1 MKGKQIKLN
10 CICVWQSLIV
20 LRCVVDKALK
30 SSYLLCRSVRFRYK
44 TNVYWIFELL
54 QQLLISSLVLDFNVL
69 SVTQGQLKTNKHH
82 RNSIRISPCVPLSPC
97 LCLSLSVC
105 PSVSLSLSVCVGL
118 SLCLPVSVCL
128 SLCVCVYMCVCVCVC
143 VCVRVRACVRACVR
157 ARVCVC
163 ACVRACVRAYVCLRC
178 YCCCVSCFRRF
189 RSLLG

>member
-143 VCVRVRACVRACVR
+143 VCAGFHIRDVHYISERRRRGKKMTMFSGLGVIPIL
-157 ARVCVC
+157 
-163 ACVRACVRAYVCLRC
+163 CLVPRGI
-178 YCCCVSCFRRF
+178 YRWK
-189 RSLLG
+189 